1 MRKAT
6 AKQAGKRDQVMTC
19 AEVLA
24 RLKAFADPRVKSQMA
39 HFGVHAKIAY
49 GVTTPNLRA
58 VARQAGKSHTLAAQ
72 LWTSGIHEA
81 RILAGFVGEP
91 AKVTAAQMERWA
103 RDFDTW
109 DIVDG
114 TCCHLFAFA
123 APAWAKAIAWSRRE
137 EEFIKRA
144 AFALMAYLALHDKQ
158 APDSQFLRL
167 LPIIRR
173 HSADQRNFVRK
184 AVNWALR
191 QIGKRNLALNK
202 AAIRAAQQI
211 RLLDSSTARWIAADA
226 LRELHGPAVQRR
238 LRAKKKGK

>member
-1 MRKAT
+1 MSRVPAHS
-6 AKQAGKRDQVMTC
+6 AKMTC
-19 AEVLA
+19 TEVLA
-24 RLKAFADPRVKSQMA
+24 RLKALSDPRVKSQMA

-49 GVTTPNLRA
+49 GVSTPHLRA
-58 VARQAGKSHTLAAQ
+58 LARQAGKSHELAEQ
-72 LWTSGIHEA
+72 LWASGIHEA

-109 DIVDG
+109 DVVDG

-123 APAWAKAIAWSRRE
+123 APAWAKAVSWSRRD

-144 AFALMAYLALHDKQ
+144 SFALIAYLAVHDKQ
-158 APDSQFLRL
+158 SPNAKFLRL

-173 HSADQRNFVRK
+173 HATDERNFVRK

-191 QIGKRNLALNK
+191 QIGKRNLLLNR
-202 AAIRAAQQI
+202 AAIRTAQQI
-211 RLLDSSTARWIAADA
+211 RTINSSAAHWIASDA
-226 LRELHGPAVQRR
+226 LRELQSPAVQRR
-238 LRAKKKGK
+238 LRAAKHRK